1 MQITFTAR
9 HFEMTDGQRR
19 HAEQELNRLNRY
31 IDHILSAEVIIV
43 HEKHGYQVELNWGV
57 DGTILT
63 SKDED
68 AELFVAVDKAA
79 AKLERQLKKR
89 NDKLH
94 DHHPKGTV

>member
-9 HFEMTDGQRR
+9 HFELTDGQRR
-19 HAEQELNRLNRY
+19 HAEQELTRLNRY
-31 IDHILSAEVIIV
+31 ISNILSAEVIIV

-57 DGTILT
+57 DGSILT

-68 AELFVAVDKAA
+68 VAVDKAA
-79 AKLERQLKKR
+79 EKMERQLKKR